1 MAINPVTREAYG
13 ARSWR
18 RFSDYRFAATAT
30 VIRLAGTEISHAALA
45 MPLAFAP
52 VDGKP
57 ALVAILGFR
66 QGQNLFVG
74 PDGRWLGRYVPAAF
88 RSWPFRLLKGSDG
101 RATLGFDEASGL
113 LAAPREG
120 EAFFEE
126 NGEPSEAL
134 KQTLDFLANVS
145 RSQDAADAA
154 SALLTQHGLLRP
166 WPLKVKDGD
175 QERPVNGLQCVDE
188 AALGALSG
196 EALLALSKGGALA
209 LAYAQLLSMANIS
222 ILGQLAAAHAGAAQ
236 QAQARAANG
245 NGDLTKLFKPA
256 EGQGMIDWKK
266 LLDE

>member
-145 RSQDAADAA
+145 RSQDACGCRLGTFDAA
-154 SALLTQHGLLRP
+154 WTLRP
-166 WPLKVKDGD
+166 WPSRLRMETRSARSTACSVSTKP
-175 QERPVNGLQCVDE
+175 RS
-188 AALGALSG
+188 ARFR

-209 LAYAQLLSMANIS
+209 LALCAAAFHGQYS
-222 ILGQLAAAHAGAAQ
+222 ILGQLAARTL
-236 QAQARAANG
+236 ARPSRPRPRG
-245 NGDLTKLFKPA
+245 KR
-256 EGQGMIDWKK
+256 
-266 LLDE
+266 